1 MILTDEKAIDKA
13 IAGGE
18 VPSLVFLYGEEEHLK
33 REVLMRLMEGDGFS
47 SFNDVRLDFA
57 QFDADTLEEAVTTL
71 PLMASH
77 RSVLLFDVVPKD
89 ITADLFKRLEK
100 IFASLDETCRLI
112 LLEKSGAVDAKRDE
126 KSKKLLKLADKYGCV
141 FELRERSVAVLQK
154 LVRAEAEKRGCTL
167 SPAAAKALTERAGQQ
182 TGTLLAEVEK
192 LCALHDYDGEIEAE
206 DVERL
211 TPQRPED
218 NIYGLSKAILRGDY
232 AGSMRILGDLFYLR
246 YPPESILSVLSG
258 FYVDLYRA
266 KAAVAAKKASAQVAA
281 DFGYGKRTFAVDNAV
296 RDQRRLSEK
305 GLVRA
310 LDTLGRADLRLKSTQ
325 CDARIVLEETVTA
338 LFAGEDGR

>member
-1 MILTDEKAIDKA
+1 MTLTDEKAMDKA

-18 VPSLVFLYGEEEHLK
+18 LPALAFLYGEEEHLK
-33 REVLMRLMEGDGFS
+33 QKVLSRLMGGGDFS

-57 QFDADTLEEAVTTL
+57 QLDADALEEAVTTL
-71 PLMASH
+71 PLMASR

-112 LLEKSGAVDAKRDE
+112 LIEKSGAVDAKRDE
-126 KSKKLLKLADKYGCV
+126 KSKKLLRLADKYGCV
-141 FELRERSVAVLQK
+141 FELRERSAAVLQK
-154 LVRAEAEKRGCTL
+154 LVRAAAEKRGCAL
-167 SPAAAKALTERAGQQ
+167 SPAAAKALIERAGTQ

-192 LCALHDYDGEIEAE
+192 LCALHDYSGDIEAQ
-206 DVERL
+206 DVDRL

-232 AGSMRILGDLFYLR
+232 AGSMRILRDLFCLR

-266 KAAVAAKKASAQVAA
+266 KAALTAKKTAAQVAA
-281 DFGYGKRTFAVDNAV
+281 DFGYGKRTFAVDNAI

-305 GLVRA
+305 RLTQA
-310 LDTLGRADLRLKSTQ
+310 LDALGRADLRLKSTQ

-338 LFAGEDGR
+338 LFSGEDER